1 MAAARDGRS
10 WIRAA
15 ALAAVVASSVVLGG
29 CTYEPGPDLA
39 EPAAPTSAPLP
50 PPPPP
55 SGTAPPPAS
64 APSTAVQPPSIPTP
78 ELKAELEQYSR
89 ELIDAGAPAVLLE
102 LHVGAEVWT
111 HAAGVRNSAGEA
123 AQVTDPVRV
132 GDITQTLVA
141 VSVLKLAEEGR
152 LSLDEPASTY
162 LPELES
168 LLHQPEPN
176 TVRRLLGHTSG
187 MPDYYGPLLDSVPP
201 RQALATRL
209 SPEQKLALAA
219 TVPWQRPRAQ
229 GFSYSHSNYIA
240 LGLMVERLR
249 GLPLAEVLR
258 ADIIQPLGLADTRL
272 ADDGPAPEGMVHG
285 YTLAD
290 GESVDAT
297 FAALHSGSAAT
308 GLVSTVA
315 DLNTFFD
322 ALLDGRL
329 LGRELVAEM
338 QPPVYTEYGLGLYQW
353 NDACTNGFYNGY
365 VGDVP
370 GYGTVAMASADGR
383 RRLALAVAYPPS
395 PWPASPG
402 TNATV
407 LGMSDLAKDVLNG
420 SCRLG
425 DVSFGAG
432 R

>member
-1 MAAARDGRS
+1 MATARDGGS
-10 WIRAA
+10 WGRAA

-29 CTYEPGPDLA
+29 CTYEPGPD
-39 EPAAPTSAPLP
+39 PTSTP
-50 PPPPP
+50 PPWPTPSSAAPPPP
-55 SGTAPPPAS
+55 SG
-64 APSTAVQPPSIPTP
+64 APSTTVQPPSTPSP

-123 AQVTDPVRV
+123 AHVTNPVHA

-162 LPELES
+162 LPELQS
-168 LLHQPEPN
+168 LLHEPGPN
-176 TVRRLLGHTSG
+176 TVRELLAHTSG

-201 RQALATRL
+201 RQALATLL

-219 TVPWQRPRAQ
+219 TVPWQQPRAQ
-229 GFSYSHSNYIA
+229 GFSYSYSNYIA
-240 LGLMVERLR
+240 LGLIVERVR

-258 ADIIQPLGLADTRL
+258 ADIIQPLGLAGTKL
-272 ADDGPAPEGMVHG
+272 TDDGPMPEGMLHG
-285 YTLAD
+285 YALAD
-290 GESVDAT
+290 GESVDTA

-329 LGRELVAEM
+329 VGRGLVAEM
-338 QPPVYTEYGLGLYQW
+338 QPPVAAEYGLGLYQW

-402 TNATV
+402 TPGTAATV
-407 LGMSDLAKDVLNG
+407 RGMTDLAKEVLNR